1 MKWFTI
7 GILLNFLFTAP
18 VLSELTKAD
27 LQAIRTIVKEE
38 IAESEARTDLKLQ
51 LLTTRIDEM
60 DKRLTASIANVD
72 KRLTASIAN
81 VDKRLTASI
90 TDVDKRL
97 TSGISSMEKQLGFL
111 QNLLLVLIAAV
122 IGVPGIFIYFERRA
136 TKGNTESQ
144 EEDSSRFQE
153 IFAYMRG
160 R

>member
-7 GILLNFLFTAP
+7 GILLNFLLATP
-18 VLSELTKAD
+18 VLSELTKED
-27 LQAIRTIVKEE
+27 LQAIRAIVKEE

-51 LLTTRIDEM
+51 LLITRIDEM
-60 DKRLTASIANVD
+60 D

-97 TSGISSMEKQLGFL
+97 TSSISSVDKRLGFL
-111 QNLLLVLIAAV
+111 QTLVVVLITAV
-122 IGVPGIFIYFERRA
+122 IGVPTIIFIYLERKTA
-136 TKGNTESQ
+136 KGNNESQ
-144 EEDSSRFQE
+144 GEDSSPFQE
-153 IFAYMRG
+153 ILAYMRD

>member
-1 MKWFTI
+1 MKWLTI
-7 GILLNFLFTAP
+7 GILLNFLFAAP
-18 VLSELTKAD
+18 VLSELTKED
-27 LQAIRTIVKEE
+27 LQAIRAIVKEE

-60 DKRLTASIANVD
+60 DKRLTASIA
-72 KRLTASIAN
+72 
-81 VDKRLTASI
+81 
-90 TDVDKRL
+90 DVDKRFTNSI
-97 TSGISSMEKQLGFL
+97 TSSISSVDKRLGFL

-136 TKGNTESQ
+136 TKGNKESQ

-153 IFAYMRG
+153 ILAYMRG

>member
-7 GILLNFLFTAP
+7 GVLLNFFFATP
-18 VLSELTKAD
+18 VLSELTKED

-38 IAESEARTDLKLQ
+38 IVASEARTDLKLQ

-72 KRLTASIAN
+72 KRLTASIN
-81 VDKRLTASI
+81 
-90 TDVDKRL
+90 DVDKKFA
-97 TSGISSMEKQLGFL
+97 SGISSMEKQLGFL

-136 TKGNTESQ
+136 TRGKTESQ
-144 EEDSSRFQE
+144 EEDNSRFQE
-153 IFAYMRG
+153 ILAYMRG